1 MEKIS
6 KNIDSI
12 ASEERFKRSLRNKE
26 ARRLSGPEK
35 TFASMINTAGRK
47 AYFDEYFYGIPLE
60 DQELPQI
67 KGISDI
73 KATQTFQEGYQRG
86 AFLVSVGNVPEEYQ
100 NINNSNKASEA
111 AASGSVAYPGQM
123 GIADKR
129 AVVHR
134 FRKTVSA
141 GPKNRTINTVI
152 LSRAIKAVGR
162 NAFTARPSPVTV

>member
-73 KATQTFQEGYQRG
+73 KETYSFKQGYQRG
-86 AFLVSVGNVPEEYQ
+86 ELLVNNGIVPEEYQ
-100 NINNSNKASEA
+100 NINNSNK
-111 AASGSVAYPGQM
+111 
-123 GIADKR
+123 
-129 AVVHR
+129 HR
-134 FRKTVSA
+134 
-141 GPKNRTINTVI
+141 
-152 LSRAIKAVGR
+152 
-162 NAFTARPSPVTV
+162 

>member
-73 KATQTFQEGYQRG
+73 KATQTFQEGYQRV

-100 NINNSNKASEA
+100 NINNSNK
-111 AASGSVAYPGQM
+111 
-123 GIADKR
+123 
-129 AVVHR
+129 HR
-134 FRKTVSA
+134 
-141 GPKNRTINTVI
+141 
-152 LSRAIKAVGR
+152 
-162 NAFTARPSPVTV
+162 